1 MKLLEQCI
9 YHANV
14 NLNLVVENVIQIK
27 NKITKNRDM
36 NVKSIKYVKKII
48 FRILLHV
55 VVKVASKSSSFIEDS
70 VIMWDEI
77 VDSQAKSYDK
87 KVKSILTNFN

>member
-1 MKLLEQCI
+1 M
-9 YHANV
+9 
-14 NLNLVVENVIQIK
+14 VENVIQIK
-27 NKITKNRDM
+27 NKITTNRDM